1 MRLKKLLKPKLLL
14 KLKRPD
20 GVRKNNNDRQKSKP
34 GEKPKSR
41 LEEKLKSRPGE
52 KVRSELACKQ
62 RQQRRQSDKR
72 RSHFR

>member
-34 GEKPKSR
+34 GEK
-41 LEEKLKSRPGE
+41 LKSRPGE